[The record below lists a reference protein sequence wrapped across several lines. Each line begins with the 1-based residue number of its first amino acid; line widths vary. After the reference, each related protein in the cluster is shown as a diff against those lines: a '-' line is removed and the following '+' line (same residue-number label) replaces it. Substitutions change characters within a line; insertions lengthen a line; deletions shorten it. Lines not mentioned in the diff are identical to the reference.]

1 VNAIVIGGG
10 LSGLLAAR
18 ELARRGMQVTL
29 FESARTF
36 GGAIAGAELGGITTD
51 IGAEAFAITRP
62 EALELIAELG
72 LADQVIAP
80 ARSDAHLWSE
90 AGIAE
95 LPRSLMGIPCDL
107 SDPALTKILSE
118 KEIAAAQKLDE
129 KDFPADLDP
138 QITLGELVR
147 LRMGEPV
154 VRRMLTPV
162 VAGVHAIDPDLVEA
176 EAVIPG
182 LLARCRA
189 IGSLAGAADAMR
201 SASGTPGSAINGL
214 RGGMTTLI
222 NALVADLEG
231 VNVKSNR
238 TVTAVR
244 KSKTGWIV
252 ETADVSL
259 RTDNVVLALSAPA
272 ARRVLRGQDRI
283 NAALEKFS
291 VGDVAVVSLVV
302 QSAKLDK
309 APVGSGVLVDPD
321 QASVRAKALTHASA
335 KWDWVKESF
344 GPGTHL
350 IRLSYGRDGVIE
362 ESLDELPDQARRDAE
377 RILGV
382 KLPKVTDVKVTRWA
396 DSLVHQRVGHRQNVQ
411 ALQEAVAAQEGLAII
426 GAGIGGNGIAGSI
439 AYSRTLADQ
448 LGVIAE

>member
-1 VNAIVIGGG
+1 MNAIVIGGG

-36 GGAIAGAELGGITTD
+36 GGAIAGAELGGFTTD

-62 EALELIAELG
+62 EALELITELG

-80 ARSDAHLWSE
+80 ARSDAKLWSE
-90 AGIAE
+90 SGISD

-107 SDPALTKILSE
+107 ADPALAKILSE
-118 KEIAAAQKLDE
+118 KEIASAQKLDA

-147 LRMGEPV
+147 LRMGDAV
-154 VRRMLTPV
+154 VRRILTPV

-176 EAVIPG
+176 EAVVPG
-182 LLARCRA
+182 LLARCRET
-189 IGSLAGAADAMR
+189 GSLAGAADSFR
-201 SASGTPGSAINGL
+201 SASGAPGSAINGL
-214 RGGMTTLI
+214 RGGMSTLI
-222 NALVADLEG
+222 TALVADLEG

-283 NAALEKFS
+283 SAALEKFS

-321 QASVRAKALTHASA
+321 QTSVRAKALTHA
-335 KWDWVKESF
+335 
-344 GPGTHL
+344 
-350 IRLSYGRDGVIE
+350 
-362 ESLDELPDQARRDAE
+362 
-377 RILGV
+377 
-382 KLPKVTDVKVTRWA
+382 
-396 DSLVHQRVGHRQNVQ
+396 
-411 ALQEAVAAQEGLAII
+411 
-426 GAGIGGNGIAGSI
+426 
-439 AYSRTLADQ
+439 
-448 LGVIAE
+448 

>member
-1 VNAIVIGGG
+1 MNAIVIGGG

-29 FESARTF
+29 FDSARTF
-36 GGAIAGAELGGITTD
+36 GGAIAGAELGGFTTD

-72 LADQVIAP
+72 LTNEIIAP

-95 LPRSLMGIPCDL
+95 LPRSLMGIPCEL
-107 SDPALTKILSE
+107 SDPAVAKILSA
-118 KEIAAAQKLDE
+118 KEIETAQKLDAR
-129 KDFPADLDP
+129 DFPSDLDP
-138 QITLGELVR
+138 EITLGELVR
-147 LRMGEPV
+147 MRMGEAV
-154 VRRMLTPV
+154 VRRILTPV
-162 VAGVHAIDPDLVEA
+162 VAGVHAVDPDLVEA
-176 EAVIPG
+176 EAIIPG
-182 LLARCRA
+182 LIARSRET
-189 IGSLAGAADAMR
+189 GSLAGAADSFR
-201 SASGTPGSAINGL
+201 SASGAPGSAINGL
-214 RGGMTTLI
+214 RGGMSTLI
-222 NALVADLEG
+222 NALVASLDG
-231 VNVKSNR
+231 VSVKSNR

-302 QSAKLDK
+302 SSAKLDK

-321 QASVRAKALTHASA
+321 QTSVRAKALTHASA
-335 KWDWVKESF
+335 KWDWIKESF

-350 IRLSYGRDGVIE
+350 IRLSYGRNGVIE
-362 ESLDELPDQARRDAE
+362 ESLDELPEQARRDAE

-411 ALQEAVAAQEGLAII
+411 ALQEAVAAQDGLAII

-439 AYSRTLADQ
+439 AYSRTLGDQ
-448 LGVIAE
+448 LGVNA